1 MEDLFMGN
9 LASENSVWLKE
20 YVKRVSGAKA
30 KSDKSKGPI
39 ILIVIP
45 LLLAAGIGFA
55 IYNGGLNDPQT
66 LNTIKILSCIAGG
79 ILVLGIILIAVGKK
93 KNVTT
98 RTETNLNELLRSVDE
113 VKAFDAQ
120 MASEPVFVVG
130 NDKNN
135 YFAATK
141 DYLYKR
147 FPDLGNET
155 YTFVRLKDIASLHF
169 QLTRGATDKDYLL
182 DFRDEGGQVL
192 LSGYVSGRDKLDQ
205 LAQGM
210 SYVLAGVKMVEDEAE
225 S

>member
-1 MEDLFMGN
+1 MEDPFMGN

-45 LLLAAGIGFA
+45 LLLAAAIGFM
-55 IYNGGLNDPQT
+55 IYNGGLNDPQAI
-66 LNTIKILSCIAGG
+66 NTIKVLSCIAGG
-79 ILVLGIILIAVGKK
+79 ILVSGLILIAVSKK

-120 MASEPVFVVG
+120 MASEPIFQVG
-130 NDKNN
+130 NDKKS

-169 QLTRGATDKDYLL
+169 QLTRGATDKDFLL
-182 DFRDEGGQVL
+182 DFRDANGQVL

-205 LAQGM
+205 LAEGM
-210 SYVLAGVKMVEDEAE
+210 SYALAGVKVVEEASE
-225 S
+225 G